1 LLDEETRYFSAE
13 RNRRLKQLTSFLKY
27 YCNSVVF
34 HLKSV
39 ILLVVKEGE
48 TMTTITLKLRLYPT
62 SNQANLLD
70 ATMEQYQ
77 LASNLISNYY
87 FEHGF
92 KPKQS
97 DLQKSLYHLVRDKFG
112 LKAQMTQSSFRTVL
126 ARYKTVNTQLRR
138 KPYKYPDSESGK
150 WVSVKR
156 SLDWLQKPIQF
167 SRPQCDLVS
176 VRDWS
181 FVKDRLSINTIGT
194 REKMDYTAK
203 GFEKYLKQ
211 GKLGTAKL
219 VKSCGHYFL
228 HVSCTLENA
237 GFSKLNLE
245 HVVGIDRG
253 LRFLATIYDEQG
265 NTSFVSGKNVI
276 AKRHKFKKLR
286 QQLQSKGTKSAK
298 RRLKAINQREN
309 RWMSDINHQ
318 VTKTLVDKYGSGT
331 VFTIED
337 LTTVRFATE
346 KVSKYHRYEQ
356 VSWAFYQFEQFL
368 TYKAEL
374 QGSTVVKVDAHYTS
388 QRCPKCGSIDKSAR
402 NQGTHEY
409 HCKHCKYTS
418 NDDRIG
424 AMNIQLL
431 GTNWVTDKPT
441 SFKQVK

>member
-1 LLDEETRYFSAE
+1 
-13 RNRRLKQLTSFLKY
+13 
-27 YCNSVVF
+27 
-34 HLKSV
+34 
-39 ILLVVKEGE
+39 
-48 TMTTITLKLRLYPT
+48 MTTITLKLRLYPT
-62 SNQANLLD
+62 SNQANLLE

-77 LASNLISNYY
+77 LASNLVSNYY

-97 DLQKSLYHLVRDKFG
+97 DLQKSLYHLIRDTFG
-112 LKAQMTQSSFRTVL
+112 LKAQMAQSSFKTVL
-126 ARYKTVNTQLRR
+126 ARYKTINTKLGR
-138 KPYKYPDSESGK
+138 KPYKYLDSESGK

-156 SLDWLQKPIQF
+156 NLDWLQKPIQF

-181 FVKDRLSINTIGT
+181 FVKDQLSINTIGT
-194 REKMDYTAK
+194 REKIDYTAK

-211 GKLGTAKL
+211 GKLGTARL

-228 HVSCTLENA
+228 HVSCTLENTE
-237 GFSKLNLE
+237 FSKLNLK

-253 LRFLATIYDEQG
+253 LRFLATTYDEQG
-265 NTSFVSGKNVI
+265 KTNFVSGNEII
-276 AKRHKFKKLR
+276 AKRRKYKRLR
-286 QQLQSKGTKSAK
+286 QQLQRKGTKSAK

-337 LTTVRFATE
+337 LTNVRFATE
-346 KVSKYHRYEQ
+346 KVVKTKRYEQ

-374 QGSTVVKVDAHYTS
+374 QSSIVIKVDAHYTS
-388 QRCPKCGSIDKSAR
+388 QRCPKCGSIDKLAR
-402 NQGTHEY
+402 NHGTHEY
-409 HCKHCKYTS
+409 HCTYCGYTS

-424 AMNIQLL
+424 AINIQML
-431 GTNWVTDKPT
+431 GTNWVTDKST
-441 SFKQVK
+441 SFKQVKSNEE

>member
-1 LLDEETRYFSAE
+1 
-13 RNRRLKQLTSFLKY
+13 
-27 YCNSVVF
+27 
-34 HLKSV
+34 
-39 ILLVVKEGE
+39 
-48 TMTTITLKLRLYPT
+48 MTTITLKLRLYPT

-77 LASNLISNYY
+77 LASNLVSNYY

-92 KPKQS
+92 KPKQR
-97 DLQKSLYHLVRDKFG
+97 DLQKPLYHLIRDKFG
-112 LKAQMTQSSFRTVL
+112 LKAQMTQSSFKTVL
-126 ARYKTVNTQLRR
+126 ARYKTVNNQLGR
-138 KPYKYPDSESGK
+138 KPYKYLDSESGK
-150 WVSVKR
+150 WVSVNR
-156 SLDWLQKPIQF
+156 NLNWLQKPIQF

-181 FVKDRLSINTIGT
+181 FVKNQLSVNTIGA
-194 REKMDYTAK
+194 REKMDFTAK
-203 GFEKYLKQ
+203 GFEKYLDT

-228 HVSCTLENA
+228 HVACTLETPE
-237 GFSKLNLE
+237 FSKCSLK

-253 LRFLATIYDEQG
+253 LRFLSTVYDEQG
-265 NTSFVSGKNVI
+265 NTSFVSGKSII
-276 AKRHKFKKLR
+276 AKRRKYKRLR

-298 RRLKAINQREN
+298 RRLKAIGQREN

-337 LTTVRFATE
+337 LTNVRFATE
-346 KVSKYHRYEQ
+346 KVSKHYRYEQ

-368 TYKAEL
+368 TYKAEF
-374 QGSTVVKVDAHYTS
+374 QGSTVVKVNAHYTS
-388 QRCPKCGSIDKSAR
+388 QRCPKCGSIDKQAR
-402 NQGTHEY
+402 NHVTHEY
-409 HCKHCKYTS
+409 HCEHCGYTS

-441 SFKQVK
+441 SLKQVKSNEE